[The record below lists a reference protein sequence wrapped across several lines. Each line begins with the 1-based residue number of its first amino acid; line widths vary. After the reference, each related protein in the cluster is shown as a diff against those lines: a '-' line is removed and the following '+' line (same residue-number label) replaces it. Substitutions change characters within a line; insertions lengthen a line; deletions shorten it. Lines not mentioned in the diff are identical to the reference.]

1 MRIFSKKTIILGLA
15 GILFAGLL
23 AGYTN
28 REYLDQFPIG
38 CAFKAKT
45 ICAAVFVS
53 GRDPA
58 VVEREDTGFS
68 SLLRLFHARINAED
82 KSVICSL
89 LLTGIYEK
97 KAVHIDGVGSV
108 LLSGS
113 DERAIRRRKP
123 TPSTAEPADPGS
135 VPWPRGD
142 KLPDRPLP
150 AGVDR
155 VKIAS
160 AVEALFIEPN
170 QDKKRRT
177 RALVIVHEGHIK

>member
-1 MRIFSKKTIILGLA
+1 MA
-15 GILFAGLL
+15 AGLL
-23 AGYTN
+23 AGYAN
-28 REYLDQFPIG
+28 REYIDEFPIG
-38 CAFKAKT
+38 CALKAKT
-45 ICAAVFVS
+45 ICATVFVT
-53 GRDPA
+53 GRDAA

-82 KSVICSL
+82 KSVTCSL
-89 LLTGIYEK
+89 LGSCIYEK
-97 KAVHIDGVGSV
+97 KAVHIDGLGAV

-113 DERAIRRRKP
+113 DERAIRRWEP

-142 KLPDRPLP
+142 KLSDRPLP

-160 AVEALFIEPN
+160 AVEPLFIEPN
-170 QDKKRRT
+170 QDKKRHT